1 MTQKDG
7 SQRFCVDYS
16 QVNAVTVKDAY
27 SLPPIDDSLS
37 ALSGPNMVQLVRIV
51 FRVLASLH
59 GSS

>member
-1 MTQKDG
+1 M
-7 SQRFCVDYS
+7 
-16 QVNAVTVKDAY
+16 NAVTVKDAY

-59 GSS
+59 GCS